1 MTDLEKF
8 VDLYKS
14 FGIECKVIVREEFDF
29 NSAHGPHK
37 AICLGGMGSEE
48 DTISDKLVGYS
59 GFGAE
64 VIFDMGGKFIEQGF
78 YEG

>member
-37 AICLGGMGSEE
+37 AICLGGMGITKSGPN
-48 DTISDKLVGYS
+48 TSTTYS
-59 GFGAE
+59 IGTLSW
-64 VIFDMGGKFIEQGF
+64 VITRFAR
-78 YEG
+78 